1 MSAHQIECKMNSVNE
16 LLGINSYYIY
26 IGVIYNIYE
35 WRKRG
40 LVRY

>member
-1 MSAHQIECKMNSVNE
+1 MNAHQIECKMNSVNG
-16 LLGINSYYIY
+16 LLGINSYY

-40 LVRY
+40 MVRY